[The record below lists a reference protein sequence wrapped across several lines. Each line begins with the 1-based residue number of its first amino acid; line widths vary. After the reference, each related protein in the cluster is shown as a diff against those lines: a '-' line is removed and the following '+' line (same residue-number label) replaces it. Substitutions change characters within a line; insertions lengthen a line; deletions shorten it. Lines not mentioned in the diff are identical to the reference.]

1 MRIAA
6 AATAMVASALALLD
20 CSGGGGSA
28 SKAGGAGGPVTLRL
42 ATDDEPTSPPA
53 LQAKEFARR
62 VNERSRGRL
71 RVEVVTDAVKPDSDY
86 ERLLVKTVTSGTL
99 DLGLFES
106 RSWDRVGVTSL
117 NALEAPFL
125 VTTDALVAAVIGG
138 GEGRDMLAGLERA
151 GVVGLALLPDVLEHP
166 FGPDRPLLGPDDYA
180 GGVIPGT
187 KTRPYTTVLGALG
200 ATVEQG
206 QGLDRRRHIGGVGGY
221 NQQGSGIFT
230 GNVTFFPKTN
240 ALAINARAYERLDAD
255 ARSVLSEA
263 AAATRDWAIA
273 TTPTDPERARSYCTR
288 NDATGRA
295 IALASRSDVAALQAA
310 VAPVYAEFER
320 DAATKRMIA
329 RIRALKGRVGNEPGP
344 PAPCRDK
351 EAVIVS
357 DAARPTAALDGVY
370 RFDVTAA
377 ELRAV
382 GVAATEAIDAFEGV
396 YTFTLAGG
404 EYCFEQISPKP
415 QSPNPYFVPGDC
427 GTYAVDGK
435 RFFLNFAAGG
445 PAEWRWGRTGDGA
458 LEFAV
463 VRSGSGSWA
472 PKDVSRVYVAEP
484 WKRIGDAPADRSQW
498 RGAQRDARDSH

>member
-1 MRIAA
+1 MEGAAAAPEKTTATAPRAIMRFMLRTLDSRSPTETGLATISHCGWPQSSVVAKTTLAGGESFRDPEMRIAA

-28 SKAGGAGGPVTLRL
+28 SKAGGADGPVTLRL

-86 ERLLVKTVTSGTL
+86 ERLLVKTVTSATL

-187 KTRPYTTVLGALG
+187 KTRPYTTVSGALG
-200 ATVEQG
+200 ATVEQE
-206 QGLDRRRHIGGVGGY
+206 QGLHRRRHIGGVGGY

-255 ARSVLSEA
+255 VRSVLSEA

-288 NDATGRA
+288 NDATAGP
-295 IALASRSDVAALQAA
+295 SR
-310 VAPVYAEFER
+310 
-320 DAATKRMIA
+320 
-329 RIRALKGRVGNEPGP
+329 
-344 PAPCRDK
+344 
-351 EAVIVS
+351 
-357 DAARPTAALDGVY
+357 
-370 RFDVTAA
+370 
-377 ELRAV
+377 LRA
-382 GVAATEAIDAFEGV
+382 APT
-396 YTFTLAGG
+396 
-404 EYCFEQISPKP
+404 SPRCKLLWHRCTP
-415 QSPNPYFVPGDC
+415 SSS
-427 GTYAVDGK
+427 GT
-435 RFFLNFAAGG
+435 
-445 PAEWRWGRTGDGA
+445 
-458 LEFAV
+458 
-463 VRSGSGSWA
+463 
-472 PKDVSRVYVAEP
+472 
-484 WKRIGDAPADRSQW
+484 
-498 RGAQRDARDSH
+498 QRPSA